1 MTMDH
6 LIHGNNSGQQHYTVI
21 VPALDATG
29 PVNVAMDLAREASRR
44 GWYVALLYLNEG
56 GTREDTQFADS
67 IRKFRTSD
75 LFKLRGIVHT
85 HCLRPDLLGWLISWN
100 RHCVMVT
107 TLHNFLKLDI
117 GFDYRPW
124 QVWLAW
130 SLWRNALR
138 RYDHVVCISNAMK
151 RYYERMLPWRTFELA
166 RNFRDPA
173 SAPLPA
179 SVHGWVAEQ
188 RAHGRIV
195 LAYAGSLSSRKNIHA
210 LVDAVTHI
218 DHVSLLVCGAGP
230 EAAAL
235 AERSQSDALGGRLHL
250 AGQLPSASAAIAIA
264 DALVLPSFAE
274 GFPLVV
280 IEAASAGRP
289 ALMSNI
295 AVHRELAQLG
305 FGSTFDHHTFAN
317 FETGVNALLKS
328 HPAPDAALQ
337 TLWRNEY
344 TSHAGFTRYEAIF
357 APRADMADV
366 FRA

>member
-1 MTMDH
+1 MTVKRLFFGDT
-6 LIHGNNSGQQHYTVI
+6 SVPQRYTVI
-21 VPALDATG
+21 VPALDMTG
-29 PVNVAMDLAREASRR
+29 PVNVAVDLAREASRR
-44 GWYVALLYLNEG
+44 GWLVALLYLTEG
-56 GTREDTQFADS
+56 GTRKDTQFAHS
-67 IRKFRTSD
+67 IRKFKASD
-75 LFKLRGIVHT
+75 LFRLRGIVHT
-85 HCLRPDLLGWLISWN
+85 HCLRPDILGWLISWN
-100 RHCVMVT
+100 RRCVMVT

-117 GFDYRPW
+117 SFDYRPW

-130 SLWRNALR
+130 NLWRKALR

-151 RYYERMLPWRTFELA
+151 RYYERMMPWRSFELA

-173 SAPLPA
+173 NAPLPA
-179 SVHGWVAEQ
+179 SIQDWVAQQ

-210 LVDAVTHI
+210 LVDAVTRI
-218 DHVSLLVCGAGP
+218 DHISLLVCGSGP

-235 AERSQSDALGGRLHL
+235 SARSRYDALGGRLHL
-250 AGQLPSASAAIAIA
+250 AGQLPSVAAAISIA

-280 IEAASAGRP
+280 IEAASTGRP
-289 ALMSNI
+289 TLMSNI

-305 FGSTFDHHTFAN
+305 FGSTFNHRTFAN
-317 FETGVNALLKS
+317 FETRIDALLKI

-344 TSHAGFTRYEAIF
+344 TSKAGFTRYEAIF
-357 APRADMADV
+357 DSGTDTGNALSA
-366 FRA
+366 